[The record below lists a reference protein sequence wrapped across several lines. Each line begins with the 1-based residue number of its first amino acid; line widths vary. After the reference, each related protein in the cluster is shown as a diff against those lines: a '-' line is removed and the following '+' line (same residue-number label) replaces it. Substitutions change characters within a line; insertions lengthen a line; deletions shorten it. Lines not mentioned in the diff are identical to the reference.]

1 MGAFIKRLVAKLI
14 PKNIAGI
21 LGVVQ
26 TVIPFIRE
34 LLMLATRICAVL
46 IPGDKDDKII
56 AKIKYVFDKF
66 EVVFEKV
73 KNFFL
78 KVGE

>member
-1 MGAFIKRLVAKLI
+1 MSSFLKKLV

-26 TVIPFIRE
+26 TAIPFIRE
-34 LLMLATRICAVL
+34 ILMLATRICSIL
-46 IPGDKDDKII
+46 IPGKKDDLIV
-56 AKIKYVFDKF
+56 AGIKKAFDG
-66 EVVFEKV
+66 FEKGFTKL

-78 KVGE
+78 

>member
-1 MGAFIKRLVAKLI
+1 MNFIKKLI

-34 LLMLATRICAVL
+34 ILMLATRICAVL

-56 AKIKYVFDKF
+56 AAIKNIFDKF
-66 EVVFEKV
+66 EKGFEKF
-73 KNFFL
+73 KNIFL
-78 KVGE
+78 GE

>member
-1 MGAFIKRLVAKLI
+1 MNFWKKLV

-26 TVIPFIRE
+26 TAIPIVRE
-34 LLMLATRICAVL
+34 LLVLATRICAVL

-56 AKIKYVFDKF
+56 AGISKVFKFIESKF
-66 EVVFEKV
+66 ETV

-78 KVGE
+78 

>member
-1 MGAFIKRLVAKLI
+1 MDWLKNILKKIV

-26 TVIPFIRE
+26 TAIPFIRE
-34 LLMLATRICAVL
+34 LLMLATRVCAVI
-46 IPGDKDDKII
+46 IPGNKDDLII
-56 AKIKYVFDKF
+56 AGISKIFAKV
-66 EVVFEKV
+66 EGGFEKF

-78 KVGE
+78 

>member
-1 MGAFIKRLVAKLI
+1 MASFLKKLI

-26 TVIPFIRE
+26 TAIPLVRE
-34 LLMLATRICAVL
+34 VLMVATRICAIL
-46 IPGDKDDKII
+46 IPGEKDDEIV
-56 AKIKYVFDKF
+56 AVIKKGFDAF
-66 EVVFEKV
+66 EAGFEKF
-73 KNFFL
+73 KDFFL